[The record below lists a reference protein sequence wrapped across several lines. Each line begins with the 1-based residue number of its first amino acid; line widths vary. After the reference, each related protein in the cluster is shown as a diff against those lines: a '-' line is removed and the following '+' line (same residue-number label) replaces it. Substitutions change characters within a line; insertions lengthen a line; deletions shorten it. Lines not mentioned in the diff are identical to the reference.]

1 MALTGR
7 ERLILVDFLHMA
19 HLYFDSPNIA
29 RLSYNGVE
37 TTISAYTIKRLYHMT
52 KGGHYLGVA
61 LEGGSPFRKEYFKEQ
76 ADGTDTQG
84 SGYKGNRKG
93 LNPLFRK
100 SLNTAVG
107 LMEQAKVTTY
117 RKDGFEADDMIYSV
131 IQQLKSVNKENPI
144 DVFTNDA
151 DLLPLVDEQ
160 VSVYVRGTRTYST
173 EGSPMSDKY
182 FQVTP
187 KTWSLFM
194 GSSSAFKGYYI
205 PYNSLLLFKMLRGD
219 TSDNISAVI
228 VKNKAGKVLKFGK
241 KTYSELVEK
250 MEADGVDFANTFRY
264 VAITADNR
272 SDEEY
277 RAEVGAYFDKTIKPV
292 LAGYFE
298 EEAIQGMRYNYI
310 GMNLRAVSADL
321 QCLTQIPLET
331 LNPTYLKYGIHIR

>member
-1 MALTGR
+1 MVPLFCWISSI
-7 ERLILVDFLHMA
+7 LILLLLRFLPVLALPHPAIETVPLGSRTLLPEMIV
-19 HLYFDSPNIA
+19 LI
-29 RLSYNGVE
+29 LS
-37 TTISAYTIKRLYHMT
+37 ISA
-52 KGGHYLGVA
+52 
-61 LEGGSPFRKEYFKEQ
+61 SP
-76 ADGTDTQG
+76 D
-84 SGYKGNRKG
+84 
-93 LNPLFRK
+93 
-100 SLNTAVG
+100 
-107 LMEQAKVTTY
+107 
-117 RKDGFEADDMIYSV
+117 
-131 IQQLKSVNKENPI
+131 
-144 DVFTNDA
+144 
-151 DLLPLVDEQ
+151 
-160 VSVYVRGTRTYST
+160 
-173 EGSPMSDKY
+173 
-182 FQVTP
+182 
-187 KTWSLFM
+187 M